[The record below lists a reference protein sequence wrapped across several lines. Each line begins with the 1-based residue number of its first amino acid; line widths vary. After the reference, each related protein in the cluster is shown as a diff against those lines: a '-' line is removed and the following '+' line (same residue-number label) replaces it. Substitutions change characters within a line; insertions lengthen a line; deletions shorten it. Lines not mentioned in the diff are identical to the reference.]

1 MNSKTKK
8 IDPITVAVCDN
19 RFTAIVE
26 QVAGAMVRTSMSPIF
41 AEARDICSGI
51 FDKDLRLIAQRD
63 YLPVLAANLNV
74 AIKEIAEHW
83 EGEIYEGDVF
93 VHNDAY
99 GCNTHQPDVNVAKP
113 IFKEGRILFWAMA
126 KGHHADIGGKGLVG
140 YDPTA
145 KTCWDDGLII
155 KPAKLYDRGR
165 YNRSV
170 WQLICNNTKLP
181 LLVEA
186 DLHCQVGA
194 CTVGERLLLTLV
206 EEYGEETVFA
216 AIDEI
221 LNATEREVRGKIE
234 QIPDG
239 IYYGEKSFDNDAIDR
254 SKPVTVRAKVTVKG
268 SDITIDLSE
277 SDPET
282 PGYLNSSWGNSY
294 SVATMAILYFIEGE
308 TKRNA
313 GALRPINFITQ
324 KGTCVDPNFPHAV
337 TMCTCTFTE
346 TIFEAVMLALAPA
359 KPEWATAAHGKM
371 SLSVT
376 AGTNPRTKRP
386 FAIIDFVTC
395 AEGSGGTLGHDGWP
409 MGGPTHCMGQL
420 RSPDPEIMEMVT
432 PQIVWQ
438 NELIGGREG
447 IGQFRGGWG
456 AAYKVQYLTDCPAV
470 ECGQGHAPYATP
482 TGIFGGG
489 SPPPSAPRVR
499 RKDGTVEYIDV
510 NVFWAIHE
518 GDIYEQEMQGGAGY
532 GDPLDRDPEKVQ
544 KDVDDEFITVEKA
557 REDYG
562 VILRPREG
570 QPWRWEV
577 DVKATEEERR
587 RRKLQLKSD

>member
-1 MNSKTKK
+1 MTTRKAK

-51 FDKDLRLIAQRD
+51 FDKELRIIAQRD
-63 YLPVLAANLNV
+63 YLPVLASNLSV

-83 EGEIYEGDVF
+83 EGDINEGDVF

-99 GCNTHQPDVNVAKP
+99 GRNTHQPDVNVAKP
-113 IFKEGRILFWAMA
+113 IFEKGKVVFWSMA

-145 KTCWDDGLII
+145 RTCWDDGLII
-155 KPAKLYDRGR
+155 KPAKLYDRGK
-165 YNRSV
+165 YNKSV
-170 WQLICNNTKLP
+170 WELICSNTKLP
-181 LLVEA
+181 ALVEA

-194 CTVGERLLLTLV
+194 CTVGERFLLALAR
-206 EEYGEETVFA
+206 EYGLETVYA

-221 LNATEREVRGKIE
+221 LNATEKEVRKKIE
-234 QIPDG
+234 EIPDG
-239 IYYGEKSFDNDAIDR
+239 VYYEEKAFDDDAINR
-254 SKPVTVRAKVTVKG
+254 GKRVTVRAKVTVEG
-268 SDITIDLSE
+268 SDITIDLSD

-282 PGYLNSSWGNSY
+282 PGYLNSSWGNSF
-294 SVATMAILYFIEGE
+294 SVATMAVYYFIKGE

-313 GALRPINFITQ
+313 GALRPIHFITK
-324 KGTCVDPNFPHAV
+324 KGTCVDPNFPHAM

-371 SLSVT
+371 SLHVS
-376 AGTNPRTKRP
+376 AGINPRTKRP

-395 AEGSGGTLGHDGWP
+395 AEGSGGTEGHDGWP
-409 MGGPTHCMGQL
+409 QAGPTHCMGQL
-420 RSPDPEIMEMVT
+420 RSPDPEVMELVT
-432 PQIVWQ
+432 PQVVWQ
-438 NELIGGREG
+438 NELMGGREG
-447 IGQFRGGWG
+447 IGKFRGGWG
-456 AAYKVQYLTDCPAV
+456 GTYKVQYSTDCPAV
-470 ECGQGHAPYATP
+470 ECGQGHAEYATP
-482 TGIFGGG
+482 SGIFGGG
-489 SPPPSAPRVR
+489 SPLPAAPRVR
-499 RKDGTVEYIDV
+499 HRDGRVDPIDA
-510 NVFWAIHE
+510 NVFWDIHA
-518 GDIYEQEMQGGAGY
+518 GDIYEQDMQGGAGY
-532 GDPLDRDPEKVQ
+532 GDPLERDPIRVQ
-544 KDVDDEFITVEKA
+544 KDVDDEFISVEKA
-557 REDYG
+557 KEDYG
-562 VILRPREG
+562 VILRPMAD

-587 RRKLQLKSD
+587 MRKAQRKKR

>member
-1 MNSKTKK
+1 MTTKQKK

-19 RFTAIVE
+19 RFTAIVD

-41 AEARDICSGI
+41 AEARDICTGI
-51 FDKDLRLIAQRD
+51 FDKDLRLLAQRD

-93 VHNDAY
+93 IHNDAY
-99 GCNTHQPDVNVAKP
+99 GRNTHQPDINVAKP
-113 IFKEGRILFWAMA
+113 IFKNGKILFWSMA

-140 YDPTA
+140 YDPTSR
-145 KTCWDDGLII
+145 TCWDDGLII
-155 KPAKLYDRGR
+155 KPAKLYDRGK
-165 YNRSV
+165 YNRST

-181 LLVEA
+181 SLVEA

-194 CTVGERLLLTLV
+194 CTVGERVLLALAD
-206 EEYGEETVFA
+206 EYGEDKVFA

-221 LNATEREVRGKIE
+221 LNANEKGVRQKIKE
-234 QIPDG
+234 IPDG
-239 IYYGEKSFDNDAIDR
+239 VYYGEKSFDNDAFDR
-254 SKPVTVRAKVTVKG
+254 TKPVTVRAKVTVKG

-294 SVATMAILYFIEGE
+294 SVATMAVLYFIEGE

-313 GALRPINFITQ
+313 GALRPIKFITK
-324 KGTCVDPNFPHAV
+324 KGTCVDPTFPHAM

-346 TIFEAVMLALAPA
+346 TIFEAVMLALDPA

-376 AGTNPRTKRP
+376 AGMNPRTKRP

-409 MGGPTHCMGQL
+409 QGGPTHCMGQL

-432 PQIVWQ
+432 PQIVWK
-438 NELIGGREG
+438 NELTGGREG
-447 IGQFRGGWG
+447 IGQFHGGWG
-456 AAYKVQYLTDCPAV
+456 GTYKVQYLTDCPGV

-482 TGIFGGG
+482 SGIFGGG
-489 SPPPSAPRVR
+489 SPPPAAPRVR
-499 RKDGTVEYIDV
+499 RKDGKVEYIDS
-510 NVFWAIHE
+510 NVFWDIHKD
-518 GDIYEQEMQGGAGY
+518 DIYEQDMQGGAGY
-532 GDPLDRDPEKVQ
+532 GDPLERDPLRVQ
-544 KDVDDEFITVEKA
+544 KDVDDEFITLEKA

-562 VILRPREG
+562 VILKPMDG

-577 DVKATEEERR
+577 DPKATEQERKQ
-587 RRKLQLKSD
+587 RKIQRKSR